1 MSSSVPV
8 SSLVSALLNQPAT
21 WAQAAGRNPLA
32 ALCAVLGTIL
42 LTVDNLTGPTG
53 LVGHG
58 ITIVEMTCGIGFFAA
73 LAIDWGMGRTKV
85 WSPKARQFWVV
96 IVMGVVFGTM
106 YAIPDFEDARLFT
119 YIFWQTGA
127 VLMAL
132 YYALRPPK
140 EALPEQ
146 AQLIGWYG
154 GQRVVLAAVL
164 SGALATLL
172 GGGVTVALF
181 ALDEVLGLPIG
192 NDALSQVW
200 IITHA
205 LVWPFTFLAA
215 ANQAIPEEQHERE
228 PVPERT
234 PRWIGVTVGWAL
246 IPLALLYLAI
256 LYAYIVQTLLGM
268 GTDWGSM
275 AALNAAYLAFG
286 VGAHMAA
293 LPLAVDGN
301 RLARLYR
308 RIFPWSIPLPL
319 AALCWALWVRLWD
332 YGMTEPRAFLT
343 IVVMWLTLLLVVW
356 AVKGARAGPATPV
369 GILGTLLA
377 LSGSGP
383 WGAPELSFIS
393 QERALR
399 GLLMEHDMITE
410 EGKVTPAED
419 PLPRETQRRIVH
431 LLNYFGDR
439 GANYRIHELFPV
451 EATRPHLRIEAMGLD
466 KVGPAAT
473 LDRHLSARPETQDE
487 SIEIT
492 GFDILV
498 PVSVYG
504 DARTE
509 PVRHTRGA
517 YTLALVGPA
526 LEVTFAD
533 QADSTVTVRLD
544 LTDLI
549 DAALAERA
557 ATSDS
562 ASVSLPKDTL
572 TVSGGEGDS
581 DGANADGWRARL
593 LVDMI
598 SIRHAADVEAEGG
611 ALPVS
616 LSGDLLLA
624 RPAP

>member
-1 MSSSVPV
+1 
-8 SSLVSALLNQPAT
+8 
-21 WAQAAGRNPLA
+21 
-32 ALCAVLGTIL
+32 
-42 LTVDNLTGPTG
+42 
-53 LVGHG
+53 
-58 ITIVEMTCGIGFFAA
+58 MTCGIGFFAA
-73 LAIDWGMGRTKV
+73 LAMDWGMGRTKV
-85 WSPKARQFWVV
+85 WSPKARQVWVI
-96 IVMGVVFGTM
+96 IVMGVVLGTM
-106 YAIPDFEDARLFT
+106 YAIPDFPEARLFT
-119 YIFWQTGA
+119 YIFWQAGA

-140 EALPEQ
+140 DALPEQ
-146 AQLIGWYG
+146 AQLIGWYA
-154 GQRVVLAAVL
+154 GQRVILAAVL

-172 GGGVTVALF
+172 GAGITVALY
-181 ALDEVLGLPIG
+181 ALDEVLGVPVASE
-192 NDALSQVW
+192 ALAQVW

-215 ANQAIPEEQHERE
+215 ANQAIPEEDHERD

-256 LYAYIVQTLLGM
+256 LYAYIVQTVLGL

-343 IVVMWLTLLLVVW
+343 IVVMWLTLLVVVW

-369 GILGTLLA
+369 GLLGILLA

-410 EGKVTPAED
+410 DDKVTPAAES
-419 PLPRETQRRIVH
+419 LPKDTQRRIVG

-439 GANYRIHELFPV
+439 GANYRIHEMFP
-451 EATRPHLRIEAMGLD
+451 EDATRPHLRIEAMGLD
-466 KVGPAAT
+466 KIDASAG
-473 LDRHLSARPETQDE
+473 LDRHLSVRPDARNE
-487 SIEIT
+487 SLEIT
-492 GFDILV
+492 GYDVMV

-504 DARTE
+504 GGDSR
-509 PVRHTRGA
+509 PVSRAAGA
-517 YTLALVGPA
+517 YTLTLAGPA
-526 LEVTFAD
+526 LEVTFTD
-533 QADSTVTVRLD
+533 QSDAEVLLRLD
-544 LTDLI
+544 LTDLM
-549 DAALAERA
+549 DAALKERA
-557 ATSDS
+557 TKSDS
-562 ASVSLPKDTL
+562 ASVTLPTEAL
-572 TVSGGEGDS
+572 VIAGGAA
-581 DGANADGWRARL
+581 DGADASGWRARL
-593 LVDMI
+593 LVQMV
-598 SIRHAADVEAEGG
+598 SIRHAADIEAEGG

-616 LSGDLLLA
+616 LTGDLLLA
-624 RPAP
+624 RPQQTAAEPADGSE

>member
-42 LTVDNLTGPTG
+42 LTVDNLAGPTG

-73 LAIDWGMGRTKV
+73 LAIDWGMGRSKV

-154 GQRVVLAAVL
+154 GQRVILAAVL

-172 GGGVTVALF
+172 GGGITVALF

-205 LVWPFTFLAA
+205 LVWPFTFMAA
-215 ANQAIPEEQHERE
+215 ANQAIPEEEHERE

-319 AALCWALWVRLWD
+319 AALCWALWVRLWE

-383 WGAPELSFIS
+383 WGAPEISFIS

-410 EGKVTPAED
+410 EGKVTPAAD
-419 PLPRETQRRIVH
+419 SLPQETQRRIVH

-466 KVGPAAT
+466 KVDASAG
-473 LDRHLSARPETQDE
+473 LDRYLSVRPDATNE
-487 SIEIT
+487 SLVIT
-492 GFDILV
+492 GYDVMV
-498 PVSVYG
+498 PVSIYG
-504 DARTE
+504 GGDSR
-509 PVRHTRGA
+509 PVGHGAGA
-517 YTLALVGPA
+517 YTLTLTGAA
-526 LEVTFAD
+526 LEVTVAD
-533 QADSTVTVRLD
+533 ESDGDVLLRLD
-544 LTDLI
+544 LSDLM
-549 DAALAERA
+549 DAALEARTA
-557 ATSDS
+557 GGDS
-562 ASVSLPKDTL
+562 ASVTLPADAL
-572 TVSGGEGDS
+572 VIADEVSQGAAGE
-581 DGANADGWRARL
+581 GWRARL
-593 LVDMI
+593 RVGHL
-598 SIRHAADVEAEGG
+598 SFRHAADLEASDGT
-611 ALPVS
+611 LVVS
-616 LSGDLLLA
+616 LDGDLLLA